1 MLPCLGKLNDFFT
14 VITFTI
20 IVRQQAVAFGPQ
32 GFVFQCLSVD
42 SSDTFFVQGFDNLGR
57 NAGNQGI
64 RRYDGA
70 FGYNSTGSND
80 RAVTDYSAVKY
91 GGMHADEAV
100 VLNGA
105 GMQQSAV
112 AYSYII
118 TDDAGVVISNVQHAV
133 VLNIAVAANLD
144 AVNVAADSN
153 AGPNAGVLLKLNLA
167 NQGGSIKG
175 VGLLVN
181 FGGLCFK
188 FENHLITTFC
198 KLAAF
203 AAVLKDKQFLLTLLL
218 SYEQIIKSRHSHL
231 FCICEGLFLIV
242 EQGG

>member
-1 MLPCLGKLNDFFT
+1 MLPCLEKLNDFFT

-32 GFVFQCLSVD
+32 GFVFQRLSVD
-42 SSDTFFVQGFDNLGR
+42 SGDTFFVQGFDNLGR

-91 GGMHADEAV
+91 GRMHADEAV
-100 VLNGA
+100 VLNSA

-153 AGPNAGVLLKLNLA
+153 AGPDAGVLLKLNLA
-167 NQGGSIKG
+167 NQGSSIKG

-188 FENHLITTFC
+188 FKNHLITTFY

-203 AAVLKDKQFLLTLLL
+203 AAVLKDKQFLLTLL
-218 SYEQIIKSRHSHL
+218 SYEQIIKSRRSHL
-231 FCICEGLFLIV
+231 FCRCEGLDLV
-242 EQGG
+242 VGGR

>member
-1 MLPCLGKLNDFFT
+1 MLPCLGNLNDFFA
-14 VITFTI
+14 VIAFAV
-20 IVRQQAVAFGPQ
+20 IVGQQAVAFGPQ
-32 GFVFQCLSVD
+32 SFVFQGLSVD
-42 SSDTFFVQGFDNLGR
+42 SSNSFFVQGFDNLGR

-70 FGYNSTGSND
+70 LGYNGTGSND
-80 RAVTDYSAVKY
+80 RAVTDYSTVKY
-91 GGMHADEAV
+91 GRMHADEAV
-100 VLNGA
+100 VFNGA

-133 VLNIAVAANLD
+133 VLDIAVAANLD

-153 AGPNAGVLLKLNLA
+153 AGPNAGVLFKLNLA

-175 VGLLVN
+175 IGLFIN
-181 FGGLCFK
+181 FGGLRFK
-188 FENHLITTFC
+188 FKNHGITAFC

-203 AAVLKDKQFLLTLLL
+203 AAVLEDKQFLLTLLL
-218 SYEQIIKSRHSHL
+218 SYEQIIKSRRSHL
-231 FCICEGLFLIV
+231 FCRCEGLFLFII
-242 EQGG
+242 

>member
-1 MLPCLGKLNDFFT
+1 MLPCLGNLNDFFA
-14 VITFTI
+14 VIAFAV
-20 IVRQQAVAFGPQ
+20 IVGQQAVAFGPQ
-32 GFVFQCLSVD
+32 SFVFQGLSVD
-42 SSDTFFVQGFDNLGR
+42 SSNAFFVQGFDNLGR

-70 FGYNSTGSND
+70 LGYNGTGSND
-80 RAVTDYSAVKY
+80 RAVTDYSTVKY
-91 GGMHADEAV
+91 GRMHADEAV
-100 VLNGA
+100 VFNGA

-133 VLNIAVAANLD
+133 VLDIAVAANLD

-153 AGPNAGVLLKLNLA
+153 AGPNAGVLFKLNLA

-175 VGLLVN
+175 IGLFIN
-181 FGGLCFK
+181 FGGLRFK
-188 FENHLITTFC
+188 FKNHGITAFC

-203 AAVLKDKQFLLTLLL
+203 AAVLEDKQFLLTLLL
-218 SYEQIIKSRHSHL
+218 SYEQIIKSRRSHL
-231 FCICEGLFLIV
+231 FYRCEGLFLIV
-242 EQGG
+242 EQGI

>member
-1 MLPCLGKLNDFFT
+1 MLPCLGKLNDFFA
-14 VITFTI
+14 VITFAV

-32 GFVFQCLSVD
+32 GFIFQRLGVD
-42 SSDTFFVQGFDNLGR
+42 SGDTFFVQGFDNLGR

-70 FGYNSTGSND
+70 FGYNSTGSNNG
-80 RAVTDYSAVKY
+80 AVADYSAVKHD
-91 GGMHADEAV
+91 GMHTDEAV
-100 VLNGA
+100 VLNSA

-112 AYSYII
+112 AYGYII
-118 TDDAGVVISNVQHAV
+118 AYDAGVFIGNVQHAV
-133 VLNIAVAANLD
+133 VLDIAVAANLD

-153 AGPNAGVLLKLNLA
+153 AGPNAGVLFKFNLA

-175 VGLLVN
+175 IGLLVN

-188 FENHLITTFC
+188 FKNHFITAFC

-203 AAVLKDKQFLLTLLL
+203 AAVLKEKQFILTLLL
-218 SYEQIIKSRHSHL
+218 LYEQIIKSRRSHL
-231 FCICEGLFLIV
+231 FCRCEGLDLV
-242 EQGG
+242 VGGR

>member
-1 MLPCLGKLNDFFT
+1 MLPCLGKLNDFFAVIAFT
-14 VITFTI
+14 V

-32 GFVFQCLSVD
+32 SFVFQSLSVD
-42 SSDTFFVQGFDNLGR
+42 CSYTFFVQCFDNLGR
-57 NAGNQGI
+57 NAGNKGV

-70 FGYNSTGSND
+70 FGYNGAGSND
-80 RAVTDYSAVKY
+80 GAVADYSTVKY
-91 GGMHADEAV
+91 GGVHTDEAV
-100 VLNGA
+100 VLNSA

-112 AYSYII
+112 AYGYII
-118 TDDAGVVISNVQHAV
+118 AYDAGVFIGNVQYAV
-133 VLNIAVAANLD
+133 VLNVAVAANLD

-153 AGPNAGVLLKLNLA
+153 AGPNAGVLFKLNLA

-175 VGLLVN
+175 IGLFIN

-188 FENHLITTFC
+188 FKNHGITAFC

-218 SYEQIIKSRHSHL
+218 SYEQIIKSRRSHL
-231 FCICEGLFLIV
+231 FCRCEGLFLFIT
-242 EQGG
+242 

>member
-1 MLPCLGKLNDFFT
+1 MVAFA
-14 VITFTI
+14 V

-32 GFVFQCLSVD
+32 SFVFQSLSVD
-42 SSDTFFVQGFDNLGR
+42 SSYTFFVQGFDNLGR

-70 FGYNSTGSND
+70 FGYNSAGSND
-80 RAVTDYSAVKY
+80 RAVADYSAVKY
-91 GGMHADEAV
+91 GRMHADEAV
-100 VLNGA
+100 VFNGA

-133 VLNIAVAANLD
+133 VLDIAVAANLD

-153 AGPNAGVLLKLNLA
+153 AGPNAGVLFKLNLA

-175 VGLLVN
+175 IGLFIN
-181 FGGLCFK
+181 FGGLRFK
-188 FENHLITTFC
+188 FKNHGITAFC

-218 SYEQIIKSRHSHL
+218 SY
-231 FCICEGLFLIV
+231 
-242 EQGG
+242 

>member
-1 MLPCLGKLNDFFT
+1 MLPCLGKLNDLLAVVAFA
-14 VITFTI
+14 VI
-20 IVRQQAVAFGPQ
+20 VGQQAVTFGPES
-32 GFVFQCLSVD
+32 FVFQCLSVD
-42 SSDTFFVQGFDNLGR
+42 SSNAFFVQSFDNLGR
-57 NAGNQGI
+57 NAGNQGV

-80 RAVTDYSAVKY
+80 RAVADYSAVKY

-100 VLNGA
+100 VFNGA

-133 VLNIAVAANLD
+133 VLNVAVAANLD
-144 AVNVAADSN
+144 AVNVAAYSN
-153 AGPNAGVLLKLNLA
+153 AGPNAGVLFKLNLA

-175 VGLLVN
+175 IGLFIN
-181 FGGLCFK
+181 FGGLRFK
-188 FENHLITTFC
+188 FKNHGITAFC
-198 KLAAF
+198 KLAAL

-218 SYEQIIKSRHSHL
+218 SYEQIIKSRRSHL
-231 FCICEGLFLIV
+231 FCRCEGLDLV
-242 EQGG
+242 VGVQ

>member
-1 MLPCLGKLNDFFT
+1 MLPCLGKLNDFFA
-14 VITFTI
+14 VITFAV

-32 GFVFQCLSVD
+32 GFIFQRLGVD
-42 SSDTFFVQGFDNLGR
+42 SGDTFFVQGFDNLGR

-80 RAVTDYSAVKY
+80 RAVADYSAVKY
-91 GGMHADEAV
+91 GRMHADEAV

-105 GMQQSAV
+105 GMEQSAV

-133 VLNIAVAANLD
+133 VLDIAVAANLD

-153 AGPNAGVLLKLNLA
+153 AGPDAGVLLKLNLA
-167 NQGGSIKG
+167 NQGSSIKG

-188 FENHLITTFC
+188 FENHLITTFY

-218 SYEQIIKSRHSHL
+218 SYEQIIKSRRSHL
-231 FCICEGLFLIV
+231 FCRCEGLDLV
-242 EQGG
+242 VGGR